1 MTSPEPI
8 PTARIILKMARERK
22 GRYVL
27 ASRKAGKKLTAWIL
41 AVLDANSEPIDK
53 TKTENKP

>member
-1 MTSPEPI
+1 MTEPEKI
-8 PTARIILKMARERK
+8 PSAVIVLRMARERK

-27 ASRKAGKKLTAWIL
+27 ASRKAGMKLFAWIL

-53 TKTENKP
+53 TK